1 MLWSAFKW
9 EIKIVSIMMRSPLI
23 IHIVFIAS
31 SHYKVAPL
39 TLETTASSPVRGPSL
54 STCSHTYPQVM
65 SSKSGGI
72 STTIFH
78 VSYKP
83 KPKPKPRPR
92 PKKDIL
98 GIVLEIILLVTVKEF
113 FLSGGCMVAM
123 DNHDNDQ
130 GVASDL
136 STRGLSRSKPL
147 ESIPPPLSSVRLF
160 PYRRYP

>member
-9 EIKIVSIMMRSPLI
+9 GIKIVSIMMRSPSI

-65 SSKSGGI
+65 SGKSGGI

-78 VSYKP
+78 FSYKP
-83 KPKPKPRPR
+83 KPKAKAKAKERFYKHSYFITLPSLMGSDGMALRLDTKYEPSGYADELQKE
-92 PKKDIL
+92 KKHF
-98 GIVLEIILLVTVKEF
+98 LL
-113 FLSGGCMVAM
+113 
-123 DNHDNDQ
+123 
-130 GVASDL
+130 
-136 STRGLSRSKPL
+136 
-147 ESIPPPLSSVRLF
+147 
-160 PYRRYP
+160 